1 VWAISILH
9 RREFQAHTLA
19 GKKMPHYGVG
29 SDLTLLDKEIKSGRG
44 PYGSWACGLDEQTTK
59 A

>member
-1 VWAISILH
+1 LH